1 MIIQKYKTSNLA
13 KQGGKQ
19 ILYQRKFKKFNTLK
33 SKPKPTAKTLNFS
46 KVNKLLEKSKIT
58 ENPTYAKILK
68 ATKNLSIR
76 ASKTNLNHYKTIK
89 NIYKELRSLS
99 ATTRMCKQENIPS
112 RKNSNTDMAKDDKYQ
127 QETNELKE
135 EITLLTES
143 K

>member
-1 MIIQKYKTSNLA
+1 M
-13 KQGGKQ
+13 
-19 ILYQRKFKKFNTLK
+19 
-33 SKPKPTAKTLNFS
+33 
-46 KVNKLLEKSKIT
+46 LEKSKIT

-76 ASKTNLNHYKTIK
+76 ASKTSLIHYETTKKIC
-89 NIYKELRSLS
+89 KELRSLS
-99 ATTRMCKQENIPS
+99 AAIRTCKQENIPS

-135 EITLLTES
+135 EIKLLTQS